1 MELLK
6 DPTEAELDVLVRGY
20 SNEKLADLYSTASL
34 QPGTDWYVRLSAEAR
49 RRGLQVED
57 GPQWV

>member
-6 DPTEAELDVLVRGY
+6 DPSEAELDVLVCGY
-20 SNEKLADLYSTASL
+20 SNEKLAELYSTASL
-34 QPGTDWYVRLSAEAR
+34 HPGTDWHVRLSAEVR
-49 RRGLQVED
+49 RRGLQVEE